1 MVFLVSNVLLL
12 MATVSKALM
21 FGFTASMDAYE
32 MVRVDMVGVLRL
44 QQLSTMFVLA
54 SLQVVGVTEDP

>member
-1 MVFLVSNVLLL
+1 
-12 MATVSKALM
+12 M
-21 FGFTASMDAYE
+21 FGLTASMDAYE